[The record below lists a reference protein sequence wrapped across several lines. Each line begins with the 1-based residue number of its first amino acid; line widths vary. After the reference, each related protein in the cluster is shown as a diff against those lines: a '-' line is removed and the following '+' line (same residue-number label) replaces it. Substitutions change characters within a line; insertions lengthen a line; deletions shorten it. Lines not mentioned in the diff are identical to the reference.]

1 MGEHLKGSVITTL
14 GVLLVVPDSLF
25 VRLIEV
31 DSMITAFWRSLTA
44 AIFALLLLL
53 LMRELI
59 AGYLVEGKL
68 LLSPNASP
76 R

>member
-68 LLSPNASP
+68 LLSSNASP